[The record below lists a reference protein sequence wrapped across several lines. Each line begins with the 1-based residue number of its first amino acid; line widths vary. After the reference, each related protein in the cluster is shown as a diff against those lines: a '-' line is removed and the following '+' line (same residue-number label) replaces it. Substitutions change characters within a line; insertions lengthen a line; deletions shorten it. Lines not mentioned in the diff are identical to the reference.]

1 MAGDDQRIGRSA
13 AGDLARGLNPE
24 GQMEYARR
32 AVSALFIAAIV
43 GFAPAAQAE
52 DLPEVAVVHQIIDLN
67 ADTPA
72 HAFRFDPKLLRVPAG
87 STVRFKGSTGRH
99 TVSAILR
106 MIPVGARSFEIRGQ
120 PSMDLTFEQEG
131 VYGIRCRVH
140 GRHGMVMLLV
150 VGDPSVN
157 LDEAQAYLPKL
168 ADAERVEFEK
178 LFAILEGQNG

>member
-1 MAGDDQRIGRSA
+1 MLKSCKTIAVMLFAGSIG
-13 AGDLARGLNPE
+13 LVP
-24 GQMEYARR
+24 M
-32 AVSALFIAAIV
+32 
-43 GFAPAAQAE
+43 AQAD

-72 HAFRFDPKLLRVPAG
+72 HAFRFEPKLLRVPAG

-106 MIPVGARSFEIRGQ
+106 MIPVGARSFEIRGK
-120 PSMDLTFEQEG
+120 PSMDLTFEKEG

-157 LDEAQAYLPKL
+157 MEEAKEYLPKL
-168 ADAERVEFEK
+168 GEAERRGFEE
-178 LFAILEGQNG
+178 LFAVLEGQNG